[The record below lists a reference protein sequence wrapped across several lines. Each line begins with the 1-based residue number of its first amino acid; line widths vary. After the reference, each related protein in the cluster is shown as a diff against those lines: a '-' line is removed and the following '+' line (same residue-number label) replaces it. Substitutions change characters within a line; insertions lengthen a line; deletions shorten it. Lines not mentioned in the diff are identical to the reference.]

1 MTIKKRQASG
11 KIRASNQLSKRMKRW
26 IKVGHYWI
34 GALVSVQL
42 LLWLISGVYFNLIP
56 HDELKGMAY
65 NHSHHTEQ
73 NRHKFESQRLLEIAP
88 LLTTRPETES
98 VSLVALAGQPVY
110 RLDAKVQ
117 RYGHQCQQQGLIDA
131 YSGKTINIDKPLAM
145 QLASDSYMG
154 PGSISSI
161 EQVAAPHNDWPKQC
175 NPLWLVNMQDDLSTR
190 VYINA
195 VNGELVGHKNDQTDI
210 ADFMFKLHFMDY
222 LNQGSFNNPFSWLFG
237 VLTLLLS
244 LSGLYWVA
252 ENLMQKRYRFTVKRA
267 AKKAKG

>member
-1 MTIKKRQASG
+1 MTIKKRQSS
-11 KIRASNQLSKRMKRW
+11 RQTRSTNQLSKRMKRW

-42 LLWLISGVYFNLIP
+42 LLWLTSGLYFNLTP

-73 NRHKFESQRLLEIAP
+73 NQHKFESQRLLEIAP
-88 LLTTRPETES
+88 LLQARPETES
-98 VSLVALAGQPVY
+98 VSLVTLAGLPVY
-110 RLDAKVQ
+110 RLEAKVQ
-117 RYGHQCQQQGLIDA
+117 RYSHQCQQQELIDA
-131 YSGKTINIDKPLAM
+131 YSGKTLDIDEPLAM
-145 QLASDSYMG
+145 QLAIDSYMG

-161 EQVAAPHNDWPKQC
+161 EQVTPPHNDWPKQC

-190 VYINA
+190 VYINT

-222 LNQGSFNNPFSWLFG
+222 LNQGSFNNPFSWLFAL
-237 VLTLLLS
+237 LTLLLS
-244 LSGLYWVA
+244 LSGLYWVI
-252 ENLMQKRYRFTVKRA
+252 ENLMLKRYRFKLR
-267 AKKAKG
+267 